1 MLANNTDW
9 LTTFIGV
16 NAAGVAGVAT
26 PPVFALQGSSYVD
39 DPPIF
44 WEVFYFFPFSGTWNG
59 FASLYRSLGTNW
71 YFYKVYHTM
80 GHMNLKNNTPRM
92 HHITP
97 FWDEKFKFSGKGHNP
112 SPYPPP
118 SPPTEPRFS
127 RLRRSTCDPPI
138 FQCRWRPWLDC
149 TVIVAVCCSTSVEW
163 TFPTTYV
170 EHWNCTSSHALR
182 LWIVRL
188 LTRLL
193 VNRPQTVDNSAAAAA
208 VKQTAASVVRWLRYV
223 NATLPVPLLCPWF
236 HVSLQSQ
243 SRYQV
248 KSYNFMLRNS

>member
-1 MLANNTDW
+1 
-9 LTTFIGV
+9 
-16 NAAGVAGVAT
+16 
-26 PPVFALQGSSYVD
+26 
-39 DPPIF
+39 
-44 WEVFYFFPFSGTWNG
+44 
-59 FASLYRSLGTNW
+59 
-71 YFYKVYHTM
+71 
-80 GHMNLKNNTPRM
+80 M

-97 FWDEKFKFSGKGHNP
+97 FWDEKFKFSGKGHSP
-112 SPYPPP
+112 SPYPT
-118 SPPTEPRFS
+118 SLAAYGAS
-127 RLRRSTCDPPI
+127 ILASSALDLRPPI
-138 FQCRWRPWLDC
+138 FQWRWRPWLDC

-188 LTRLL
+188 LTRRL
-193 VNRPQTVDNSAAAAA
+193 VNRPQTVDDSAAAAA
-208 VKQTAASVVRWLRYV
+208 VKQTAASAVRWLRYV

-236 HVSLQSQ
+236 HVSLQSH